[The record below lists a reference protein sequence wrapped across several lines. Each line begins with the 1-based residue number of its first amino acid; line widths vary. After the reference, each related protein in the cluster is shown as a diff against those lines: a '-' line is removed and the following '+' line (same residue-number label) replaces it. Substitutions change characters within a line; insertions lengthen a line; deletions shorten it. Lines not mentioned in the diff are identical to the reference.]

1 MDKTLG
7 DKDIVIRKLKQD
19 DLTGVIELLKSNFNG
34 SFTKNQISSAWLK
47 YVNQDFNH
55 SVVAICESKIVG
67 HGSIV
72 ISKRLRGGNLGVI
85 EDIIVHS
92 NYRKKNVG
100 KSIVNFLF
108 DVAKDNGCYK
118 VVLQCE
124 EKNFNFYKKCN
135 FETSGISMQRFLK

>member
-1 MDKTLG
+1 MSDTNFL
-7 DKDIVIRKLKQD
+7 IRKLKQN
-19 DLTGVIELLKSNFNG
+19 DLTGVIELLKSNSHG
-34 SFTKNQISSAWLK
+34 SFSKNQISSAWIK
-47 YVNQDFNH
+47 YISQDFNH
-55 SVVAICESKIVG
+55 SVIAICKSKIIG

-100 KSIVNFLF
+100 KSIVNFLI
-108 DVAKDNGCYK
+108 DVAKVNGCYK
-118 VVLQCE
+118 VTLQCE

-135 FETSGISMQRFLK
+135 FETSGTSMQRFLK